1 MQAQSTIPLPA
12 RRSKLKV
19 VGIIAAVAAIIG
31 TIAFKVAQQRSDGP
45 LNDMLPG
52 GALRSGAL
60 VTEPVDDW
68 QFANGKTIELQL
80 ETPLRSR
87 YTGLMVHNGELY
99 VPCDLGFMWG
109 RFSGT
114 TRHMLHLIYRF
125 KRWHEDA
132 LADGR
137 VLFRIDDKRYARNAV
152 RVTEPGTVTA
162 LKAQLEDMAREWVAP
177 DTLGPPP
184 TSGPRDI
191 WFFRLDPRTIQSL

>member
-1 MQAQSTIPLPA
+1 MQASTTHPQTTG
-12 RRSKLKV
+12 RSKLKT
-19 VGIIAAVAAIIG
+19 AAIVLAVTAIIG
-31 TIAFKVAQQRSDGP
+31 TIVFKVVQQQSDGP
-45 LNDMLPG
+45 LNDMIPG

-80 ETPLRSR
+80 EAPLKSR

-99 VPCDLGFMWG
+99 VPCDLGYMWG
-109 RFSGT
+109 RFSGMS
-114 TRHMLHLIYRF
+114 RHMLHLIYIF

-132 LADGR
+132 LVDGR

-152 RVTEPGTVTA
+152 LVTDPSLVTA

-191 WFFRLDPRTIQSL
+191 WFFRLDRRAIQTL